1 MAKKILLD
9 KHLHQ
14 QKVKEKKIA
23 LKIHRLKLAI
33 IKLTDVDLEIL
44 DRLVQEE
51 KKIRQSRDNSTDNN

>member
-1 MAKKILLD
+1 MNL
-9 KHLHQ
+9 
-14 QKVKEKKIA
+14 KEKKIA

-51 KKIRQSRDNSTDNN
+51 KKIRQSRDNNTDNK